1 MPGKDSCLMY
11 TLLFAL
17 VLMSVLA
24 IARAWPPR
32 FTWALCTVTLALLVL
47 SVVPHIVG
55 REFGI
60 AL

>member
-1 MPGKDSCLMY
+1 MY
-11 TLLFAL
+11 TLLFVL
-17 VLMSVLA
+17 VLISVLA
-24 IARAWPPR
+24 IVRAWPPR
-32 FTWALCTVTLALLVL
+32 FTWALCTTTLALLVL